1 MSKIIASILVL
12 STMMFGA
19 MGEGKAN
26 KPQKNQE
33 MEMFQTVPMNKA
45 TILQEGETKMYCPT
59 CGMTLPMFYKTNH
72 AATHGDHTE
81 QYCSL
86 HCLAETNLK
95 NNNSLKDIKV
105 VDAKSLKF
113 IDAKS
118 AHYVVGS
125 SKKGTMSMTSKY
137 AFANADDA
145 KEFHKEFG
153 GELMNF
159 EQTYAVASKALE
171 GEMKMVAQK
180 QADMAKKGEM
190 IYNKMC
196 KKTDKKFSSTA
207 DAKAFVMSEN
217 LCGTIDG
224 QKLQAVGI
232 YLGKR

>member
-12 STMMFGA
+12 STILFGA
-19 MGEGKAN
+19 MGEGK
-26 KPQKNQE
+26 PQKNKV
-33 MEMFQTVPMNKA
+33 MKMFQTVPMDKA
-45 TILQEGETKMYCPT
+45 TILQDGDAKMYCPT

-72 AATHGDHTE
+72 AATHNGHTE

-95 NNNSLKDIKV
+95 NKNSLKDIKV
-105 VDAKSLKF
+105 VDANSLKF
-113 IDAKS
+113 IDAQS

-125 SKKGTMSMTSKY
+125 SKKGTMSMVSKY

-145 KEFHKEFG
+145 KAFHKEFG
-153 GELMNF
+153 GKLMNF
-159 EQTYAVASKALE
+159 EQTYALASKALE
-171 GEMKMVAQK
+171 GEMKMVAKK

-196 KKTDKKFSSTA
+196 KKTDKKFNSTA
-207 DAKAFVMSEN
+207 EAKAYIISNKLCGEMDAK
-217 LCGTIDG
+217 
-224 QKLQAVGI
+224 KLQAVGI